1 MPDKHETPEPVHAPT
16 IRSRV
21 VLEIAAE
28 LVAANQPRHQA
39 KVLLRDHGED
49 WPICLSGQS
58 TMEAVDEVVSGR
70 ATLAFT
76 NPSAVLTLAYRG
88 RSPFTTPQP
97 VRAIAVVPSLDQ
109 YMFAVKSGTG
119 LVNFEDIGKNRY
131 PLRMA
136 GRTQRDH
143 CLHMILNDVAE
154 ASGFSIADVISW
166 GGEYH
171 YALTSRG
178 DRTALVKSGK
188 VEALFDEA
196 VHNWI
201 DDALDAGMTILSFT
215 EPTLRKLEAM
225 GYRRGIL
232 RKSDYPK
239 LPRDIT
245 TLDFSGWAMF
255 VRADA
260 PDELVTQICAGLD
273 ARKHLIPWQGAGPLP
288 VERMC
293 RDEEDTPLGAP
304 LHPAAEKFWRQ
315 KGYIF

>member
-1 MPDKHETPEPVHAPT
+1 MPDKHETTEPVHAPT

-58 TMEAVDEVVSGR
+58 TMDAIDDVVAGR
-70 ATLAFT
+70 VTMAFT
-76 NPSAVLTLAYRG
+76 NPSAVLTLAHRG
-88 RSPFTTPQP
+88 QSPFKAPQP

-109 YMFAVKSGTG
+109 YMFAVKSETG
-119 LVNFEDIGKNRY
+119 LVNFEDIGTQRY
-131 PLRMA
+131 PLRIA
-136 GRTQRDH
+136 GRSQRDH
-143 CLHMILNDVAE
+143 CLHMILNHVAQ
-154 ASGFSIADVISW
+154 ASGFSMADVEAW
-166 GGEYH
+166 GGRFH

-178 DRTALVKSGK
+178 DRLAHVKNGT
-188 VEALFDEA
+188 VDALFDEA
-196 VHNWI
+196 VQNWI
-201 DDALDAGMTILSFT
+201 DDAIDNGMTILGFT

-232 RKSDYPK
+232 RKSLFPK

-245 TLDFSGWAMF
+245 TIDFSGWAMF
-255 VRADA
+255 VHADA
-260 PDELVTQICAGLD
+260 PDKLVTQICAGLD
-273 ARKHLIPWQGAGPLP
+273 ARKHLMPWQGDGPLP

-293 RDEEDTPLGAP
+293 RDEEDAPLGVP

-315 KGYIF
+315 KGYIS

>member
-1 MPDKHETPEPVHAPT
+1 MPDKNETRGPVHAPT

-28 LVAANQPRHQA
+28 LVAADQPRHQA

-49 WPICLSGQS
+49 WPVCLSGLS
-58 TMEAVDEVVSGR
+58 TIEAIDEVVSGR

-76 NPSAVLTLAYRG
+76 NPSAVLTLAHRG
-88 RSPFTTPQP
+88 HSPFKTPQP

-109 YMFAVKSGTG
+109 YMFAVKSETG
-119 LVNFEDIGKNRY
+119 LVNFEDIGKTRY

-136 GRTQRDH
+136 GRSQRDH
-143 CLHMILNDVAE
+143 CLHMILNHVAE
-154 ASGFSIADVISW
+154 ASGFSIRDVASW
-166 GGEYH
+166 GGEFR
-171 YALTSRG
+171 YALSARG
-178 DRTALVKSGK
+178 DRVALVKSGE
-188 VEALFDEA
+188 VDALFDEA

-215 EPTLRKLEAM
+215 EPTLRKLEAI

-232 RKSDYPK
+232 RKSTYPK

-245 TLDFSGWAMF
+245 TLDFSGWAIF
-255 VRADA
+255 VHADA
-260 PDELVTQICAGLD
+260 PDKLITQICAGLD
-273 ARKHLIPWQGAGPLP
+273 ARKHLIPWQGDGPLP
-288 VERMC
+288 VARMC
-293 RDEEDTPLGAP
+293 RDEEDTPLGVP

-315 KGYIF
+315 KGYIS